1 MSEQHVQANDNGEQ
15 AVEEVQ
21 STTQQA
27 QKPEKN
33 DNLIPKHRFDEVNQQ
48 KKEAQEA
55 LKQVVDTMK
64 AEIPENY
71 QSLVPEMKPQD
82 QIRWIQEARKAGLF
96 EQKPASSP
104 EPERP
109 KSSSGNVDMQNLTP
123 DQKFELAM
131 KQHKK

>member
-1 MSEQHVQANDNGEQ
+1 MTEQTTETVEQ
-15 AVEEVQ
+15 AAEDTQ
-21 STTQQA
+21 SNTQQA